1 MRILKIAIS
10 IAVITLFTACSNKN
24 KPEDKAQEF
33 LNAYL
38 STDFNSAAALCTPE
52 LEQKFVKAIESVKN
66 LDDSLMKHVQLSA
79 AQYTPIVDSLIAI
92 GEGDTTLVLYSIIK
106 KEADSTAAR
115 ENLIESTLTL
125 VKNSNKEWVV
135 SKLGSDL

>member
-1 MRILKIAIS
+1 MRILKIALS
-10 IAVITLFTACSNKN
+10 ITVITLFSACSNKN

-52 LEQKFVKAIESVKN
+52 LEEKFLKAIESVKN
-66 LDDSLMKHVQLSA
+66 LDDSLMKQMQISA
-79 AQYTPIVDSLIAI
+79 AQYSPIVDSLITI
-92 GEGDTTLVLYSIIK
+92 GEGDTTLVLYSITTK
-106 KEADSTAAR
+106 DTTATK

-135 SKLGSDL
+135 SKLGSNL

>member
-1 MRILKIAIS
+1 MRVLKTAMSSAAI
-10 IAVITLFTACSNKN
+10 IILFTACSNSN

-52 LEQKFVKAIESVKN
+52 LQEKFVKAIESVKN
-66 LDDSLMKHVQLSA
+66 LDDSLMKQMQISA
-79 AQYTPIVDSLIAI
+79 AQYTPTVDSLITI
-92 GEGDTTLVLYSIIK
+92 GEGDTTLVLYSITKKDTTAIK
-106 KEADSTAAR
+106 

-135 SKLGSDL
+135 SKLGSNL

>member
-1 MRILKIAIS
+1 MRILKIALS
-10 IAVITLFTACSNKN
+10 IAVITLFSACSNKN

-52 LEQKFVKAIESVKN
+52 LEEKFLKAIESVKN
-66 LDDSLMKHVQLSA
+66 LDDSLMKQMQISA
-79 AQYTPIVDSLIAI
+79 AQYTPIVDSLITI
-92 GEGDTTLVLYSIIK
+92 GEGDTTLVLYSITTK
-106 KEADSTAAR
+106 DTTATK

-135 SKLGSDL
+135 SKLGSNL

>member
-1 MRILKIAIS
+1 MRVLKTAMSSAAI
-10 IAVITLFTACSNKN
+10 IILFTACSNSN

-52 LEQKFVKAIESVKN
+52 LQEKFVKAIESVKN
-66 LDDSLMKHVQLSA
+66 LDDSLMKQMQISA
-79 AQYTPIVDSLIAI
+79 AQYSPTVDSLITI
-92 GEGDTTLVLYSIIK
+92 GEGDTTLVLYSITKKDTTAIK
-106 KEADSTAAR
+106 

-135 SKLGSDL
+135 SKLGSNL